1 MQKQKTCSLSTFQS
15 ICFATG
21 SFGSQ
26 GNFFV
31 AYHLAMPVLCAL
43 TVAQA
48 AAASLRAQCR
58 NEEEMEKMAEDLEV
72 IKEVLAQVSVDKTYV
87 QHFSM
92 TKFCDRVLWSTRGLL
107 LQWDI
112 PSTSLQEVPVP
123 HMPGLEKNKVWTIEH
138 SNREMYLSEVT
149 ASLND
154 CWPSKTIWRENRGIG
169 YSIFFTSWNITF
181 CDKPWWTGTA
191 KRKHWKAQIAKDFG
205 CIFPSVLHVLYESP
219 ISCYIF
225 INIYIYTLYIYIF
238 IVYIYILYDDNIT
251 LCEFISSVPIAAVSG
266 LYRLLC
272 SRAGAKAALRRGAQ
286 EPKQLLLD
294 PIGNMSTS
302 SSSTHKH
309 ADSRDV
315 ATAMARYSETSILKI
330 RNLLSGKG
338 SSKNM
343 SGAFKRKLRAAL
355 GPYRGCYKEVSIVE
369 SGSGQKHITF
379 YMADVQRLLSLYV
392 RECPAL
398 HALLKRQAARTLE
411 VFLAHDEATAGN
423 VLNPLQRMKTLLVY
437 FTLKPLSPYFESAR
451 AWMPLAAITHEQ
463 LQQCPGG
470 VSAVTARIVEE
481 WLDQNLTGDVVVAG
495 DMAPL
500 SLAIVGFVSDMES
513 QRAAYAA
520 KGSAALKPCLHC
532 GNCVMKGA
540 YCAAASHD
548 FLTIEEADLRR
559 FTANDPTDVE
569 RYIVHWMAQKANM
582 TKAEIDLRQKCLGFL
597 LDEHSLWAYPRARS
611 VCNIGIAINDCMHS
625 YWANGICNTEIMLV
639 LNAAREHTGVEV
651 KDLCESMVTAGWKR
665 HSKNEGM
672 HWCKRLWTPA
682 LFGNEYKGSA
692 SQCLALM
699 ALIRWHCE
707 TVWIHVPALRPVAE
721 CFLALARCTDAV
733 RRDNNNNDWSEL
745 DARQEMHHRLF
756 AQVHPGTMR
765 PKHHHRLHLADHF
778 RKHRVRISCWGVE
791 QAHQNYKSVFADNF
805 FQLLRS
811 GDEAHAYSQHL
822 LPRLL
827 LRSIE
832 ITREHPFVE
841 NGFAL
846 VSPFSETEVE
856 STTGLRDVQISR
868 SCRLFCTEL
877 REDSIVLWGERC
889 ENAGICR
896 FFLQRS
902 KKLFIYIALLEL
914 TEHGESYRCFNM
926 NGGNDFVPLEIM
938 HNLHLPAFTSAE
950 SAKIICLLW
959 FQSNLP
965 QKNSSRRRIPRK
977 IPKCCNST

>member
-1 MQKQKTCSLSTFQS
+1 M
-15 ICFATG
+15 
-21 SFGSQ
+21 
-26 GNFFV
+26 
-31 AYHLAMPVLCAL
+31 
-43 TVAQA
+43 
-48 AAASLRAQCR
+48 
-58 NEEEMEKMAEDLEV
+58 
-72 IKEVLAQVSVDKTYV
+72 
-87 QHFSM
+87 
-92 TKFCDRVLWSTRGLL
+92 
-107 LQWDI
+107 
-112 PSTSLQEVPVP
+112 
-123 HMPGLEKNKVWTIEH
+123 
-138 SNREMYLSEVT
+138 
-149 ASLND
+149 
-154 CWPSKTIWRENRGIG
+154 
-169 YSIFFTSWNITF
+169 
-181 CDKPWWTGTA
+181 
-191 KRKHWKAQIAKDFG
+191 
-205 CIFPSVLHVLYESP
+205 
-219 ISCYIF
+219 
-225 INIYIYTLYIYIF
+225 
-238 IVYIYILYDDNIT
+238 
-251 LCEFISSVPIAAVSG
+251 SG

-423 VLNPLQRMKTLLVY
+423 VLNPLQQMKTLLVY

-559 FTANDPTDVE
+559 FTANDPTDLE

-756 AQVHPGTMR
+756 EQVHPGMMR

-950 SAKIICLLW
+950 SAKIICLL
-959 FQSNLP
+959 
-965 QKNSSRRRIPRK
+965 
-977 IPKCCNST
+977 